1 MTLVVVGNRA
11 GRVRGPRSIVLALL
25 ALFAGVL
32 VALGTGVTPA
42 SAHAELVSTTPEQ
55 GAVLDAAPAAV
66 ELQFSESVQ
75 LIDGAM
81 RLFPGASS
89 GSDSPPEP
97 VDLDANVAGST
108 VTIELPGNL
117 TDGAYAVS
125 YRLVSADGHPVGGA
139 LTFQIGEGNFDA
151 PTVMDTAAN
160 PAVTEVLVAV
170 LTAVQYLGLL
180 GFAGLLFF
188 EHVTLRSVRGRG
200 DRPDP
205 LTRKLL
211 RNTFG
216 AAAIS
221 ALLLLPASGSRVT
234 GTQFITFNAETGDFI
249 LLPVSGWWPGVSGQV
264 IASAVL
270 ITVCGWVALVIG
282 NRARHATRSTGQTGR
297 NGASTRIASP
307 VSRGALVSLMFAGLA
322 LVAPVFVGHTQ
333 TIQPTWMMLVAD
345 TGHLVAGAFW
355 VGGVIG
361 LLRFLVSSS
370 PAANS
375 DEPGEPGEPRVAPA
389 KAAQVVSDFS
399 RFAFASVILLAV
411 SGVLMA
417 VLVVGTW
424 EKLVVTDYG
433 HTLLIK
439 LGVVAV
445 VVALAAYNRTRL
457 VPHLMSHQAALRQWV
472 SLKRI
477 MMLEALVLSCV
488 LAITG
493 FLSNTTPNLEDDG
506 ALNGAGGGSSVSS
519 GSDSDTATGSLSS
532 EAQGLAVEGALTPA
546 ATGENVFTFTLEYQ
560 GEALTPDS
568 AEFGEVTVDARM
580 PEQQLGPIDA
590 VVAYDPAT
598 GSYEATVT
606 LPAAG
611 DWQLQV
617 AARVDTY
624 TQPIVVLPVTVK

>member
-1 MTLVVVGNRA
+1 MSIVVNRV
-11 GRVRGPRSIVLALL
+11 RRLRGPRSVVLALF

-32 VALGTGVTPA
+32 VLLGTGISPA
-42 SAHAELVSTTPEQ
+42 SAHAELVNTTPEQ
-55 GAVLDAAPAAV
+55 GAVLDAAPEAV
-66 ELQFSESVQ
+66 ELRFSEAVQ

-81 RLFPGASS
+81 RLFPGTSNSTGEGADSS
-89 GSDSPPEP
+89 PDPMPDP
-97 VDLDANVAGST
+97 VDLDASVAGST
-108 VTIELPGNL
+108 VTIELPGDL
-117 TDGAYAVS
+117 PDGAYAVS

-139 LTFQIGEGNFDA
+139 LTFQIGKGNFAA
-151 PTVMDTAAN
+151 PTMTNAAAN

-170 LTAVQYLGLL
+170 LTAIQYLGLL

-188 EHVTLRSVRGRG
+188 EHVVLRSIRGRG
-200 DRPDP
+200 EVPDP

-216 AAAIS
+216 AAAIA
-221 ALLLLPASGSRVT
+221 ALLLIPASGSRVT
-234 GTQFITFNAETGDFI
+234 GSPFITFNAETGDFI

-270 ITVCGWVALVIG
+270 ITVCGWVALIIG
-282 NRARHATRSTGQTGR
+282 NRARRAAGSPGR
-297 NGASTRIASP
+297 PVSP
-307 VSRGALVSLMFAGLA
+307 VGKAVPVGRAALMSLVLAGVA
-322 LVAPVFVGHTQ
+322 LVAPVLVGHTQ
-333 TIQPTWMMLVAD
+333 TVQPTWMMLIAD

-361 LLRFLVSSS
+361 LLRFLVISS
-370 PAANS
+370 PAAGG
-375 DEPGEPGEPRVAPA
+375 DEPRVAPA
-389 KAAQVVSDFS
+389 KAAQVVADFS
-399 RFAFASVILLAV
+399 RYAFASVILLAV
-411 SGVLMA
+411 SGVLMG

-457 VPHLMSHQAALRQWV
+457 VPHLMLHHAASRQWV

-477 MMLEALVLSCV
+477 MVFELVVLSCV
-488 LAITG
+488 LVITG
-493 FLSNTTPNLEDDG
+493 FLSNTTPNLEGDG
-506 ALNGAGGGSSVSS
+506 APGGAGSGSSVSA
-519 GSDSDTATGSLSS
+519 DTNTEPETVRA

-546 ATGENVFTFTLEYQ
+546 TTGENVFTFTLEYE
-560 GEALTPDS
+560 GEAVTPDS
-568 AEFGEVTVDARM
+568 AAFGKVTVDARM

-590 VVAYDPAT
+590 EVDYDPA
-598 GSYEATVT
+598 SEEYEATVT
-606 LPAAG
+606 LPVTG

-624 TQPIVVLPVTVK
+624 TQPIVVLPITVK